1 MASREVSHR
10 SDVERFLLS
19 NVDAQ
24 GVLEILL
31 APPAELHDDRV
42 LWRGH
47 GESESTP
54 GDVPPGPEGLLISRR
69 RGRHEVDPIGR
80 SLVLD
85 RHMPASVSA
94 SWRSWAETKN
104 PDFWK
109 PATIFGICFTSI
121 AAMTSTSVV
130 VRGMP
135 NANTVTPPT
144 KTCST
149 RLARRTPSAVLRTS
163 SRLRLFGG
171 IAQAPRGFDEFE
183 SHFQR
188 LAWSETSRPEGR
200 VREGSESFLVS
211 VPSLPESVHISGSP
225 HGVLDDSSL
234 KYETIL
240 ERNRS

>member
-10 SDVERFLLS
+10 SEVERFLLS
-19 NVDAQ
+19 DVDAECILE
-24 GVLEILL
+24 VLF

-42 LWRGH
+42 LWRRH

-54 GDVPPGPEGLLISRR
+54 GDVPPGPEGLSMSRR

-85 RHMPASVSA
+85 PHLPASVSA

-109 PATIFGICFTSI
+109 PATIFGICRASI

-171 IAQAPRGFDEFE
+171 IVQAPRGFDEFE
-183 SHFQR
+183 SRFQR
-188 LAWSETSRPEGR
+188 LAWRETACPEGR
-200 VREGSESFLVS
+200 VRKGSESFLVS
-211 VPSLPESVHISGSP
+211 VPLLPEAVHAGRSP
-225 HGVLDDSSL
+225 HEIGRAHV
-234 KYETIL
+234 
-240 ERNRS
+240 